1 MSNIQFHIM
10 EKSNNIKEK
19 VVVIVG
25 PTASGK
31 TSLSIQ
37 IAKNFNGEIISADSR
52 QVYRGLDLGTG
63 KVTEEEMQGIPHHL
77 LDVADPMDTYNS
89 ADFVIAG
96 REAVSKIVSRS
107 KLPIVAGG
115 SFFYIDNLLGKINT
129 PEVPPNPEL
138 RAKLEKMDNEALFG
152 ALEKSDPR
160 RASEIDR
167 HNKVRL
173 VRALEIVAS
182 LGAVPEQSSEPIYDA
197 LTIGIKI
204 NKDELH
210 KNIHTR
216 ITNRLDEGMIEEV
229 EKLHDDGMT
238 YERMEELGLEYRY
251 IAKYLQKQIT
261 KEKMIE
267 EIDAKTRQF
276 AKRQMSWLKRDRDIQ
291 WFDLGDTEDVFP
303 SVDTFLNK

>member
-1 MSNIQFHIM
+1 M

-19 VVVIVG
+19 VLAIVG

-31 TSLSIQ
+31 TSLSIE
-37 IAKNFNGEIISADSR
+37 ISKKFNGEVISADSR

-63 KVTEEEMQGIPHHL
+63 KVTPEEMQGIPHHL
-77 LDVADPMDTYNS
+77 LDVADPMEVYNS
-89 ADFVIAG
+89 SDFVIAG
-96 REAVSKIVSRS
+96 RKAVSKIVSES
-107 KLPIVAGG
+107 KLPIIAGG

-182 LGAVPEQSSEPIYDA
+182 LGAVPEQISEPLYNV

-204 NKDELH
+204 DKDELH
-210 KNIHTR
+210 ENIHTR
-216 ITNRLDEGMIEEV
+216 IISRLNEGMIEEV

-276 AKRQMSWLKRDRDIQ
+276 AKRQLSWLKRDADIK
-291 WFDLGDTEDVFP
+291 WFELDEAKKILSNVEA
-303 SVDTFLNK
+303 FLDK